1 MESNYWKRAVAGRIS
16 RRRALG
22 AVGGAAF
29 SAAFLAACGSDNKST
44 SSGSTGTSGATGSTG
59 SSGST
64 AATGATGSTG
74 STSASSGASGST
86 GTSGASSGLI
96 TEPEN
101 TLSKAKAGGV
111 IKDFYTAELTHMDAL
126 LSNSASTVNLI
137 SVFAYPRMMKFTV
150 VETPDSNDG
159 SKTEGETAESMEVS
173 PDGLTVTF
181 KLRQNML
188 WDRRAPTN
196 NRAIDAEDVMF
207 SWDKWTSLNASAPYL
222 AHSAAPGAAVDSL
235 EAPDSSTIIMKLV
248 RPEPVLAT
256 LLAGWDVFYI
266 MPRESDGGFDPKS
279 EIRGHGP
286 WILDEYVPSSHT
298 NWDRNPDYY
307 VKDRPFPDRLERVLV
322 PEYAARLAQFKA
334 GNIHTYV
341 ASNEDIVQSKK
352 DVSETVIYQDPIYNS
367 MTSSYNIYFG
377 YEGDSIFRDLRLR
390 QAVSMALDRDSYAQV
405 LENIDRFA
413 ADGIDIVWN
422 YNSQLSPGWGEAWLD
437 PADTAKFGES
447 VKYLQFH
454 PDESKALVAA
464 AGYPNGV
471 EFDFFHNSEGTYGAA
486 YAQTVEIHQAL
497 LADVG
502 LKATLQGKPY
512 AEWLAQYHYG
522 YTPAKYKTGEVKG
535 FNGISLNAER
545 TRYTPALSIFGLMHP
560 EGDAFHGTV
569 PPSGQGLAI
578 DGDPTLSDMLAKV
591 RLESDRQSML
601 TQIWDVQRYIS
612 ENANY
617 VPRPSNSKPL
627 RLMWPVLGNAYAF
640 DSSAVGRNL
649 WAENYINWWIDTSKP
664 PLA

>member
-1 MESNYWKRAVAGRIS
+1 METNYWARVTGRRVS

-22 AVGGAAF
+22 AVGGGAF
-29 SAAFLAACGSDNKST
+29 GAAFLAACGGDDDDASP
-44 SSGSTGTSGATGSTG
+44 STGGSTGSTG
-59 SSGST
+59 S
-64 AATGATGSTG
+64 TGAATGSTG
-74 STSASSGASGST
+74 STGASTGST
-86 GTSGASSGLI
+86 GATGGSTGATGGTSSGLI
-96 TEPEN
+96 TSPQN
-101 TLSKAKAGGV
+101 TLSQAKAGGV

-137 SVFAYPRMMKFTV
+137 SVFAYPRLMKFKV

-159 SKTEGETAESMEVS
+159 SMTEGETAESMEVS

-188 WDRRAPTN
+188 WDRRDPTN

-207 SWDKWTSLNASAPYL
+207 SWNKWVSLNASAPYL
-222 AHSAAPGAAVDSL
+222 AHEAAPGAAVDSI
-235 EAPDSSTIIMKLV
+235 EAPDSSTIVMNLV
-248 RPEPVLAT
+248 RPEPVLST
-256 LLAGWDVFYI
+256 LLAGWDVLYI

-298 NWDRNPDYY
+298 HWDRNPDYY
-307 VKDRPFPDRLERVLV
+307 QENRPFPDRLERALV

-334 GNIHTYV
+334 GNIYTYV

-352 DVSETVIYQDPIYNS
+352 DVDKTVIYQDPIYNS

-390 QAVSMALDRDSYAQV
+390 QAVSMAIDRDSYAQV
-405 LENIDRFA
+405 LENIDRFG

-464 AGYPNGV
+464 AGYPDGV

-486 YAQTVEIHQAL
+486 YNQTVEIHQAL

-502 LKATLQGKPY
+502 LNANLQGKPY

-522 YTPAKYKTGEVKG
+522 YTPAKYKSGEVKG

-591 RLESDRQSML
+591 RLESDRDSML
-601 TQIWDVQRYIS
+601 SQIWDVQRYIS

-649 WAENYINWWIDTSKP
+649 WAENYINWWIDESKP
-664 PLA
+664 PMG